1 MGGIIKIYSTINTK
15 LSLIKMAN
23 KQSPHQI
30 DKVKSHSRNIKVIS
44 YFIYLSLVMISILIL
59 TQYIKDRNT
68 ADIIH
73 MQNVESEDYINIS
86 KKIIEI
92 ENSIISGID
101 EYNQF
106 YEIKS
111 EKIINSF
118 SESEILELTG
128 ISTKLLLRNKYEM
141 NIIGDTAIYDN
152 RRKHLKLNSNIE
164 ISSNETPIMFIKDLD
179 INLSKK
185 IIRSPG
191 PVLVRY
197 NDICIRGKEFEI
209 SDNGNK
215 IKFTNGVNLKL
226 KEISSCQLS

>member
-1 MGGIIKIYSTINTK
+1 
-15 LSLIKMAN
+15 MAY
-23 KQSPHQI
+23 KQSPNQI
-30 DKVKSHSRNIKVIS
+30 DKVKSHSRNVKFIS
-44 YFIYLSLVMISILIL
+44 YFIYLSLAMISILIL
-59 TQYIKDRNT
+59 TQYFQNRNT
-68 ADIIH
+68 TSIID
-73 MQNVESEDYINIS
+73 MQNVETEDYINIS
-86 KKIIEI
+86 EKIIEI

-111 EKIINSF
+111 EKIINS
-118 SESEILELTG
+118 SADKEILELTG
-128 ISTKLLLRNKYEM
+128 ISTKLLLRNEYEM

-152 RRKHLKLNSNIE
+152 RKKNLKLNSNIE
-164 ISSNETPIMFIKDLD
+164 ISSNKIPIMFIKDLD

>member
-1 MGGIIKIYSTINTK
+1 
-15 LSLIKMAN
+15 MAY
-23 KQSPHQI
+23 KQSSDQI
-30 DKVKSHSRNIKVIS
+30 DKVKSHSRNVKIIN
-44 YFIYLSLVMISILIL
+44 FLIYSSLVIISILIL
-59 TQYIKDRNT
+59 TQYIIKTDTSNINNIVDLQNADTKDY
-68 ADIIH
+68 
-73 MQNVESEDYINIS
+73 VNIS
-86 KKIIEI
+86 EKNIEI
-92 ENSIISGID
+92 ENSIISGVD

-111 EKIINSF
+111 EKIINS
-118 SESEILELTG
+118 SADNEILELTG
-128 ISTKLLLRNKYEM
+128 ISTKLLLRNEYEM

-152 RRKHLKLNSNIE
+152 RKKNLKLNSNIE
-164 ISSNETPIMFIKDLD
+164 ISSNKTPIMFIKDLD